1 MYIYIYSFN
10 YTLVREHPI
19 AFFKSLKLKEIEKME
34 YLIKAKQCDV
44 SNRVFVLFWCG
55 LEVWKWCDRM
65 KQNTKC
71 LRTTLLVLFFIPK
84 GRLAFHRCDPS
95 MVAEVNLEP
104 PRLALRQRAHTN
116 IMQHVGT

>member
-1 MYIYIYSFN
+1 
-10 YTLVREHPI
+10 
-19 AFFKSLKLKEIEKME
+19 ME

-65 KQNTKC
+65 KQTTKC

-95 MVAEVNLEP
+95 MVAEVNVEP
-104 PRLALRQRAHTN
+104 PRLALQQLPMPWRGCRQTGLHQEGRQTRTLH
-116 IMQHVGT
+116 HRHDGSF